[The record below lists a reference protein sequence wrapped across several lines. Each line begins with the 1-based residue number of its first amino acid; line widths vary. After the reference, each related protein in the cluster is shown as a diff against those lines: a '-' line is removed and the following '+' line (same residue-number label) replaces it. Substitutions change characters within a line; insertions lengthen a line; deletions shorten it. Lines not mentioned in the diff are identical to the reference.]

1 MGGQLSASLLH
12 SHDTETRATMTMAL
26 AGDFIAAGQDADC
39 HILRF
44 SLQPPPGRGAAGRDG
59 EGLHPPWGRG
69 RRRGEDSTGLGAPR
83 GAVRVSVAFP
93 AAAGGEK
100 GPRKRK
106 GPSAAAQGET
116 QNQTSEVTV
125 ESLHSVR
132 TDFSPDALQ
141 KAVRFNADC
150 SLLVTGGADG
160 FLRLWEVGA
169 GHGTG
174 AGGTAVPPRRAAGG
188 ETFTHGLL
196 CAHSSPA

>member
-1 MGGQLSASLLH
+1 M
-12 SHDTETRATMTMAL
+12 
-26 AGDFIAAGQDADC
+26 
-39 HILRF
+39 
-44 SLQPPPGRGAAGRDG
+44 
-59 EGLHPPWGRG
+59 
-69 RRRGEDSTGLGAPR
+69 
-83 GAVRVSVAFP
+83 
-93 AAAGGEK
+93 
-100 GPRKRK
+100 
-106 GPSAAAQGET
+106 AQGET

-169 GHGTG
+169 EHGTG
-174 AGGTAVPPRRAAGG
+174 AGGTAVPPHRAAGG
-188 ETFTHGLL
+188 EALTHGLL